1 MCVSRRSCGKVFTQI
16 LLCRQNSFIT
26 TETKNT
32 PLSPKFIIILDALHG
47 YKSEMFSKGVMLILY
62 IYPFIFVT
70 FPVELHH
77 VYCKYKVMP

>member
-1 MCVSRRSCGKVFTQI
+1 MCFEAIVRKGIHTNTPLSPKFI
-16 LLCRQNSFIT
+16 IT